1 MMATRNKDD
10 DFERS
15 AAGMDYEDPIRERAA
30 SIGASIAENG
40 PEVIFEEIENLLPE
54 EWREQIKT
62 FPLAAMLLGLGVGI
76 FLGMKK
82 GDDIIAAGSAL
93 VTSAAM
99 SNVNEVLGKVGSR

>member
-1 MMATRNKDD
+1 MATRND

-30 SIGASIAENG
+30 SIGAKIAENG
-40 PEVIFEEIENLLPE
+40 PEAILDEIENLLPE

-62 FPLAAMLLGLGVGI
+62 FPIAAVLLGFGVGI

-82 GDDIIAAGSAL
+82 GDEIISAGTAL

-99 SNVNEVLGKVGSR
+99 SNVNEIFGGTGS